1 MTALLT
7 YVKDGTVIKDADGI
21 DLLEWATRDLL
32 EEDEFP
38 ETLGPLR
45 VRAAKASAKDR
56 NQTTRCLE
64 SCLLHWD
71 LVSAQQVGIQ
81 NSGKNLTVLL
91 IDQIAALID
100 KSFPQE
106 RSFLFWNIAIT
117 HLLAVCP
124 TRRSHGSILTLNRY
138 LPSRPPKRRN
148 STACWLR
155 NKSSGLR
162 RQQNRQVA
170 TRSR

>member
-7 YVKDGTVIKDADGI
+7 YVRDGTVVKDADGI

-71 LVSAQQVGIQ
+71 LVSAQQVCIHDSAN
-81 NSGKNLTVLL
+81 NSTFSL
-91 IDQIAALID
+91 ID
-100 KSFPQE
+100 
-106 RSFLFWNIAIT
+106 
-117 HLLAVCP
+117 
-124 TRRSHGSILTLNRY
+124 
-138 LPSRPPKRRN
+138 
-148 STACWLR
+148 
-155 NKSSGLR
+155 
-162 RQQNRQVA
+162 
-170 TRSR
+170 

>member
-32 EEDEFP
+32 EEDAFP

-71 LVSAQQVGIQ
+71 LVSAQQVRVQ
-81 NSGKNLTVLL
+81 NSGE
-91 IDQIAALID
+91 
-100 KSFPQE
+100 KSIF
-106 RSFLFWNIAIT
+106 
-117 HLLAVCP
+117 
-124 TRRSHGSILTLNRY
+124 IL
-138 LPSRPPKRRN
+138 SD
-148 STACWLR
+148 
-155 NKSSGLR
+155 
-162 RQQNRQVA
+162 
-170 TRSR
+170 